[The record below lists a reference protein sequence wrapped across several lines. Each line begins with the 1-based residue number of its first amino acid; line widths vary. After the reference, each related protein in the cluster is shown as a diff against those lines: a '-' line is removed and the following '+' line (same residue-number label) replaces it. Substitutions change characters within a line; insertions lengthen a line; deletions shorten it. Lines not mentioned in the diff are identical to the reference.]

1 MKKYRVTALPKM
13 QKGGV
18 PNYKARFDITP
29 AVQEDGTVYEPLG
42 WDAGFIKN
50 RMREFLESLSD
61 EEKENLSNTG
71 DADREFLKFLNQ
83 PVAPEEGG
91 IALPQYG
98 YYFKPIYRTN
108 SKGEKIIESFEPYA
122 NEDINNLI
130 YNRGAT
136 AQEFE
141 NLGFGNKE
149 DFKNSFGDFIDI
161 SKAIYEQGSQEIIA
175 EELLEGK
182 TIDEAIQTLVDKDMG
197 SAEKLKNLF
206 GEYAGDFQDKLI
218 ESMISSFKENSGLDP
233 DTDLSEVIDAGKSFY
248 DPQVIGKKSATN
260 PDASITASK
269 SAFLEYDDETLKRK
283 EKERQQNQY
292 NWRLEQDQDNSKIQ
306 LIDAQNQEIKNLVKS
321 LGPVDTYTEESREI
335 QDAYN
340 APDPDTEPQLE
351 DYISVDSSDPR
362 FFLSKDYDP
371 FAAFKE
377 AHDNWK
383 NTTKLE
389 SDYTNAWVLKD
400 LFKRIGIDSNEW
412 KDKSSAEKA
421 SILRELQG
429 QTGDINYVEKPKLSE
444 DGETLWSQSNL
455 DKYLDKSFDNFA
467 RLHDPNTFYRYSD
480 LEDDQPSTLGI
491 LFNQLTGTKTFDE
504 APPIVK
510 TRDYKKILRDPDNYD
525 TDWNFKYPK
534 NSSSDKKRQIQMFD
548 IEDLRNIPIQN
559 DHSPFDPRYGPKLP
573 TEGILGFDIPLM
585 ITGIG
590 SVPGLLAA
598 GTQAAPNIS
607 TRIAA
612 ALKGAYRNPLTKT
625 LGVNRL
631 ANLTGVSKYAP
642 NVLKAINKGIT
653 PSNLLNLH
661 YLINSPEY
669 IEQGLTEDLPSLYGN
684 LSQGNYEDAAKDAG
698 SAAFNLGSIMPWY
711 RMGKNL
717 NNLRGNIK
725 FYGAVP
731 GFENYA
737 AGYGNFKTGTRI
749 GYNLEPL
756 YHPKSPYFGSKN
768 YESILNI
775 PIGKNRAFTFGKYNP
790 RLQLQQPRDQLKAG
804 LQLQQQGGITKGK
817 SKIQGDG
824 MFTTRPFREGEMI
837 GLAHEDNQPATEL
850 GRMHNHDEANP
861 TMISRKIGNQRY
873 VFANRD
879 LEAGEELTTN
889 YRMQPELEQPEDFQK
904 GGQIPK
910 AQGGGALK
918 TLRGIKEALPHIYPG
933 FVPSPVMNPTELAR
947 FKDLNTLLGEYG
959 FSGIPK
965 NISGSLSIE
974 DIEKF
979 RDIQRNASRQK
990 LKTILQ
996 NANVTKQDLITI
1008 LSNPIYNKTLLKG
1021 QTQTDLSGNPVVQ
1034 YVEDY
1039 SAAQKAR
1046 EEIERLSADQL
1057 LDRVERAILS
1067 TGERDLSKPS
1077 FETRYDRSASSALD
1091 DLERANAFDV
1101 DGVGY
1106 PGMPTIFQASG
1117 LAPGEQIYFDFAN
1130 NTDFRNSIPVKEA
1143 VGSLFGTSTKQELF
1157 DDFGYKLNKN
1167 FWRAKPNTIITG
1179 SLDTSDDSYLMQ
1191 MSRMLR
1197 TASPRKASKYGVVP
1211 HPMFLGYH
1219 PANSMSRLAGF
1230 LSDYDLGLSREQQKN
1245 LRASYL
1251 QSMLDQTYDLQNIA
1265 PEERLPIIQ
1274 ATESGD
1280 MPITNRYAG
1289 PGDIII
1295 PHFGVMKLPIDW
1307 TGKRRP
1313 KLKKGGSIESELN
1326 QKEIDNL
1333 VKQGYIVEEV

>member
-29 AVQEDGTVYEPLG
+29 AVQEDGTVYDPLG
-42 WDAGFIKN
+42 WDSGFIKD
-50 RMREFLESLSD
+50 RMYEFLESLSD
-61 EEKENLSNTG
+61 EEKENLNNTN
-71 DADREFLKFLNQ
+71 DADRKFLNFLNQ

-91 IALPQYG
+91 LALPQHG

-108 SKGEKIIESFEPYA
+108 SKGEKVIESFEPYN

-141 NLGFGNKE
+141 NLGFGDKE

-161 SKAIYEQGSQEIIA
+161 SKAIYEQGNQEDIA
-175 EELLEGK
+175 EELSKGK
-182 TIDEAIQTLVDKDMG
+182 TIDEAIQTLVDKNMG
-197 SAEKLKNLF
+197 SSEKLKNLF

-218 ESMISSFKENSGLDP
+218 EHYISSFKENSGLDP
-233 DTDLSEVIDAGKSFY
+233 DQDLSEVIDKGKSFY
-248 DPQVIGKKSATN
+248 DPQVIGKQSFTN

-283 EKERQQNQY
+283 QKEKEQDQY
-292 NWRLEQDQDNSKIQ
+292 NWGLEQDQDNSKIQ
-306 LIDAQNQEIKNLVKS
+306 LIDTRNKELLKS
-321 LGPVDTYTEESREI
+321 LRPVDTYTEESRKI

-340 APDPDTEPQLE
+340 APDPNTEPQIE
-351 DYISVDSSDPR
+351 DYISFNSSNPLFSGD
-362 FFLSKDYDP
+362 KDYDP

-377 AHDNWK
+377 AHDAWK
-383 NTTKLE
+383 NSTKLQT
-389 SDYTNAWVLKD
+389 DYTNAWVLKD

-412 KDKSSAEKA
+412 KNKSSAEKA
-421 SILRELQG
+421 SILKELQS
-429 QTGDINYVEKPKLSE
+429 QTGDINYVEKSELSE
-444 DGETLWSQSNL
+444 DGKTSLRPKSNL
-455 DKYLDKSFDNFA
+455 EKYYDKSFDNFA
-467 RLHDPNTFYRYSD
+467 RLHNPETFYKYSD
-480 LEDDQPSTLGI
+480 LEADQPSTLGI
-491 LFNQLTGTKTFDE
+491 LFNQLTGTKTFDQ
-504 APPIVK
+504 APPVVK
-510 TRDYKKILRDPDNYD
+510 TRGYKKILNDPENYD
-525 TDWNFKYPK
+525 ADWNVIDPNK
-534 NSSSDKKRQIQMFD
+534 QMFEIGD
-548 IEDLRNIPIQN
+548 AIGPSYYGA
-559 DHSPFDPRYGPKLP
+559 SPLDPRYLPKLP
-573 TEGILGFDIPLM
+573 TEDILGFDVPLM
-585 ITGIG
+585 FTGIG
-590 SVPGLLAA
+590 NVPGLLAA

-607 TRIAA
+607 TRVAA

-631 ANLTGVSKYAP
+631 ANLTGASKYAP
-642 NVLKAINKGIT
+642 NVLKNINKFIT
-653 PSNLLNLH
+653 PSNLLHGH
-661 YLINSPEY
+661 YLYSSPEY
-669 IEQGLTEDLPSLYGN
+669 IKEGLTEDLPSLYDN

-698 SAAFNLGSIMPWY
+698 SAAFNIGSVMPWL
-711 RMGKNL
+711 RASKNL
-717 NNLRGNIK
+717 YNLRGGLSTVNAPFLKNYTVGLRSPSGNTGLQFNPQEGKDVKSI
-725 FYGAVP
+725 FSVPIGDRGALGIGKYRP
-731 GFENYA
+731 RMGE
-737 AGYGNFKTGTRI
+737 
-749 GYNLEPL
+749 GYN
-756 YHPKSPYFGSKN
+756 SN
-768 YESILNI
+768 
-775 PIGKNRAFTFGKYNP
+775 
-790 RLQLQQPRDQLKAG
+790 Q

-837 GLAHEDNQPATEL
+837 GLAHEDDQPATEL
-850 GRMHNHDEANP
+850 GRMHNHDEDNP

-904 GGQIPK
+904 GGQISK

-918 TLRGIKEALPHIYPG
+918 TLRGIKEALPTIYPG
-933 FVPSPVMNPTELAR
+933 FVPSPVMNPREIAR
-947 FKDLNTLLGEYG
+947 FKDLTTLLGEYG
-959 FSGIPK
+959 FTGIPK
-965 NISGSLSIE
+965 NIRGSLSIE

-1008 LSNPIYNKTLLKG
+1008 LSNPVYNKTLLKG

-1057 LDRVERAILS
+1057 LDRVERAILN
-1067 TGERDLSKPS
+1067 TGERSLSKPS
-1077 FETRYDRSASSALD
+1077 FETRYDRNASSALD

-1101 DGVGY
+1101 DSSGY

-1143 VGSLFGTSTKQELF
+1143 VGSLFGSSTKQELF
-1157 DDFGYKLNKN
+1157 DDFGYKLNRG

-1191 MSRMLR
+1191 MGRMLR

-1230 LSDYDLGLSREQQKN
+1230 LADYDLGLSREQQKN

-1251 QSMLDQTYDLQNIA
+1251 QSMLDQTYDLQGIA

-1274 ATESGD
+1274 ATQSGD
-1280 MPITNRYAG
+1280 MPITNRYAA

-1326 QKEIDNL
+1326 QKEIHNL